1 MAQNKLYVILSVVIF
16 ITGCAGNPNYEKA
29 IANPKIDS
37 NPIRIVLLKKTA
49 MGIFNN
55 DSNFVINCLSK
66 KFNSGNNIV
75 VIDEIMFRNDMFP
88 FFEADEATKN
98 IEPSITILNDERFI
112 KRIKQADV
120 DYLIWL
126 SEKTD
131 YSDKVGAM
139 SCSLGLYGGGCFGYT
154 AQEDVTRVEAE
165 VWSVSKKLVF
175 NRDSVTTKGKSQL
188 LAFVIPIPIP
198 SDSQSKSCELLHTS
212 ILKTLLIN

>member
-1 MAQNKLYVILSVVIF
+1 MATPITKKLLLIR
-16 ITGCAGNPNYEKA
+16 
-29 IANPKIDS
+29 KIDS

-120 DYLIWL
+120 DYLIVV
-126 SEKTD
+126 EKTD
-131 YSDKVGAM
+131 
-139 SCSLGLYGGGCFGYT
+139 SLI
-154 AQEDVTRVEAE
+154 R
-165 VWSVSKKLVF
+165 LVQCP
-175 NRDSVTTKGKSQL
+175 V
-188 LAFVIPIPIP
+188 P
-198 SDSQSKSCELLHTS
+198 
-212 ILKTLLIN
+212 